1 MSEQINETKIF
12 EDLYYKECSKVALF
26 QIEIEYLKKE
36 IEYLKAKN
44 TYTIRYGSVTN
55 E

>member
-1 MSEQINETKIF
+1 MSEQINEAKIF

-44 TYTIRYGSVTN
+44 SYIIKYNGV
-55 E
+55 